1 MGTQFN
7 SEFQHLTQ
15 KSRFEKPR
23 KMSLSVKTILH
34 RGPNEAEL
42 PRKEIRRF
50 EIEENAIGSYDYFR
64 QKIVALYP
72 DLTPES
78 PFRLMWTD
86 EEGDNVCFSSDEELR
101 QAVKFIQSQEN
112 KLFKCIVKFPQP
124 QGQQQQQQQQGQQ
137 QQGQQQP
144 AAQPQQQPQ
153 VNFAQFGPQFGAFCQ
168 RPGWNAKKMEKM
180 NEKIQTKIMKNLAK
194 MKNMPKEQ
202 EELAKHMQQHWG
214 SMGNVTKCTVDQ
226 NNGDVEMHVDIP
238 IHHSDGTTTCSTTT
252 TTVDNDGKATTSSS
266 SNVYPNLNE
275 NEMETTKTSEQH
287 DYEDLTAEASE
298 AKLNEAVF
306 KMKELGFAG
315 NWVRELLKN
324 VDGDVAKAIEQLNPS
339 K

>member
-1 MGTQFN
+1 
-7 SEFQHLTQ
+7 
-15 KSRFEKPR
+15 
-23 KMSLSVKTILH
+23 
-34 RGPNEAEL
+34 
-42 PRKEIRRF
+42 
-50 EIEENAIGSYDYFR
+50 
-64 QKIVALYP
+64 
-72 DLTPES
+72 
-78 PFRLMWTD
+78 
-86 EEGDNVCFSSDEELR
+86 
-101 QAVKFIQSQEN
+101 
-112 KLFKCIVKFPQP
+112 
-124 QGQQQQQQQQGQQ
+124 
-137 QQGQQQP
+137 
-144 AAQPQQQPQ
+144 
-153 VNFAQFGPQFGAFCQ
+153 
-168 RPGWNAKKMEKM
+168 MEKM

-194 MKNMPKEQ
+194 MKNMPKEQQ

-275 NEMETTKTSEQH
+275 NEMETTKTAEQH

-298 AKLNEAVF
+298 AKLNEAVS

>member
-1 MGTQFN
+1 
-7 SEFQHLTQ
+7 
-15 KSRFEKPR
+15 
-23 KMSLSVKTILH
+23 MSLSVKTILH

-124 QGQQQQQQQQGQQ
+124 AGQQQQQGQQ
-137 QQGQQQP
+137 QGQQQP
-144 AAQPQQQPQ
+144 TQAQQLERI
-153 VNFAQFGPQFGAFCQ
+153 NALISTQFGPQYNANCH
-168 RPGWNAKKMEKM
+168 RPEWNAKKMEKM

-202 EELAKHMQQHWG
+202 QEELAKHMQQHWAG
-214 SMGNVTKCTVDQ
+214 MGNVTKCTVDQ
-226 NNGDVEMHVDIP
+226 SNGDVEMHVDIP
-238 IHHSDGTTTCSTTT
+238 IHHSDGTTTSGATSTTTT

-266 SNVYPNLNE
+266 SSNVYPNLNE
-275 NEMETTKTSEQH
+275 NAMDTNKTAEQH
-287 DYEDLTAEASE
+287 GYEDLTAEASE
-298 AKLNEAVF
+298 AKLNEAVS

-315 NWVRELLKN
+315 NWVKELLKN

>member
-1 MGTQFN
+1 MG
-7 SEFQHLTQ
+7 
-15 KSRFEKPR
+15 
-23 KMSLSVKTILH
+23 SVKTILH

-112 KLFKCIVKFPQP
+112 KLFKC
-124 QGQQQQQQQQGQQ
+124 
-137 QQGQQQP
+137 
-144 AAQPQQQPQ
+144 
-153 VNFAQFGPQFGAFCQ
+153 
-168 RPGWNAKKMEKM
+168 
-180 NEKIQTKIMKNLAK
+180 
-194 MKNMPKEQ
+194 
-202 EELAKHMQQHWG
+202 
-214 SMGNVTKCTVDQ
+214 
-226 NNGDVEMHVDIP
+226 
-238 IHHSDGTTTCSTTT
+238 
-252 TTVDNDGKATTSSS
+252 NDGKATTSSSS

-275 NEMETTKTSEQH
+275 NAMETNKTAEQH
-287 DYEDLTAEASE
+287 GYEDLTAEASE
-298 AKLNEAVF
+298 AKLNEAVS

-315 NWVRELLKN
+315 NWVKELLKN

>member
-1 MGTQFN
+1 
-7 SEFQHLTQ
+7 
-15 KSRFEKPR
+15 
-23 KMSLSVKTILH
+23 MSLSVKTILH

-124 QGQQQQQQQQGQQ
+124 AGQQQQQQQQGQQ
-137 QQGQQQP
+137 QGQQQ
-144 AAQPQQQPQ
+144 ATQAQQLERI
-153 VNFAQFGPQFGAFCQ
+153 NALISTQFGPQTNAFCQ
-168 RPGWNAKKMEKM
+168 RPEWNAKKMEKM

-202 EELAKHMQQHWG
+202 QEELAKHMQQHWAG
-214 SMGNVTKCTVDQ
+214 MGNVTKCTVDQ
-226 NNGDVEMHVDIP
+226 SNGDVEMHVDIP
-238 IHHSDGTTTCSTTT
+238 IHHSDGTTTSGATCTTT
-252 TTVDNDGKATTSSS
+252 TTVDNDGKATASSSS

-275 NEMETTKTSEQH
+275 NAMETNKTAEQH
-287 DYEDLTAEASE
+287 GYEDLTAEASE
-298 AKLNEAVF
+298 AKLNEAVS

-315 NWVRELLKN
+315 NWVKELLKN